1 MQFGVLHRSAVF
13 AVLLVAIPQIAAAQY
28 KPLGTV
34 NEPAAD
40 VAKDTIPRWEITPQ
54 LGMYMPTEMLTT
66 DVGSPNGEFR
76 RQVTA
81 GGLGARLG
89 LRLVKHFG
97 LEATAFYSRSM
108 VAVAENAEVVDIPA
122 GVLMTSARG
131 VLKIGGTQRGGW
143 NLHLAPGIG
152 MIVRHGAAWEGTSG
166 NVDPAVVLAGGARV
180 PLGKNGM
187 AFRID
192 LENFMSRAQ
201 FTTQEDGVTGSRIQ
215 NDFILS
221 TGFVIP
227 IGQ

>member
-40 VAKDTIPRWEITPQ
+40 VAKETFPRWEITPQ